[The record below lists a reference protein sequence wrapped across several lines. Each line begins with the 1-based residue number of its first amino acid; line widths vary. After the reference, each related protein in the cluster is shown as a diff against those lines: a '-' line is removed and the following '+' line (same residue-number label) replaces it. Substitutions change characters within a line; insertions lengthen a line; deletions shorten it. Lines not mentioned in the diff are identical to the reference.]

1 MARKDAG
8 YPLKTPRGRPH
19 DLAAR
24 IFDYVEDGIYIVV
37 AVLLF
42 VAGLF
47 VLGNAIGEL
56 VSDIGKAD
64 LKNLVINILDN
75 GLLLFIVAELLHTV
89 RATIQER
96 TLVVEPF
103 LIVGLIAGVR
113 RLLVLTA
120 QIATQNTQASGPN
133 SFSTQFSWSHQGI
146 EMTVLLGLIL
156 GMTVALVLYHRSHGP
171 GTPDDE
177 TA

>member
-1 MARKDAG
+1 M
-8 YPLKTPRGRPH
+8 
-19 DLAAR
+19 
-24 IFDYVEDGIYIVV
+24 
-37 AVLLF
+37 
-42 VAGLF
+42 
-47 VLGNAIGEL
+47 
-56 VSDIGKAD
+56 
-64 LKNLVINILDN
+64 INILDN

-120 QIATQNTQASGPN
+120 QIATQNTAGSGQNTPG
-133 SFSTQFSWSHQGI
+133 TQFSWSQQGI

-156 GMTVALVLYHRSHGP
+156 GMTVALVLYHRSHGT
-171 GTPDDE
+171 GTLDDE

>member
-1 MARKDAG
+1 MGRTNTG

-19 DLAAR
+19 DFAAR
-24 IFDYVEDGIYIVV
+24 VFDYVEDGIYLVV
-37 AVLLF
+37 ALLLL

-47 VLGNAIGEL
+47 VLGNAFGQL
-56 VSDIGKAD
+56 LSDIGKSD

-96 TLVVEPF
+96 ALVVEPF

-120 QIATQNTQASGPN
+120 QIATQNQSSGQG
-133 SFSTQFSWSHQGI
+133 SLGTQFSWSHQGI

-156 GMTVALVLYHRSHGP
+156 GMTIALVLYHRYHGAATV
-171 GTPDDE
+171 GNQ
-177 TA
+177 AS